1 VESGGVGV
9 NCGVAALEV
18 LERAPAGAVDC
29 IMLAGCWNL
38 LDQSGHAALLAC
50 QRRGVRVHNAGV
62 FGGGLLAGGANYRY
76 AAAPAEIVA
85 RARAWEGLAE
95 EFRVPLLAVALHFA
109 FLPAVVEA
117 VAVGVKSAAEVEGA
131 LDLLSVDIP
140 ERLWAEAVRRGLLPE
155 DSVASLLLPEEAE
168 AEG

>member
-1 VESGGVGV
+1 MAIS
-9 NCGVAALEV
+9 
-18 LERAPAGAVDC
+18 RARGPELGKGSIRAFMDG
-29 IMLAGCWNL
+29 LG
-38 LDQSGHAALLAC
+38 
-50 QRRGVRVHNAGV
+50 RRGQ
-62 FGGGLLAGGANYRY
+62 
-76 AAAPAEIVA
+76 A
-85 RARAWEGLAE
+85 RARAWEELAE